1 MRRLARNAAVLSV
14 LATLAVS
21 GTAAAFT
28 PVPIPK
34 PQASSVA
41 VLARV
46 AGASSVSGPTQS
58 VGIIP
63 FTGDVHTVDQRGDL
77 IPVSIT
83 STALSA
89 PLYNLAGDPLN
100 LT

>member
-34 PQASSVA
+34 PQARSVVVQA
-41 VLARV
+41 PV
-46 AGASSVSGPTQS
+46 AGASSVSGPTPS

-63 FTGDVHTVDQRGDL
+63 FTGDVYTVDQRGDL